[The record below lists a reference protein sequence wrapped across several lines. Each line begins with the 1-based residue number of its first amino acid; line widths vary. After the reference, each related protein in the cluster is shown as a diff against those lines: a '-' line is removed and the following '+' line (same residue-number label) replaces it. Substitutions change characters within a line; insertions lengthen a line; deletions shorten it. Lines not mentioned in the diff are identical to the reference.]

1 MGRSTTVFV
10 GNIAYNTSEEQLQE
24 ILSQIGPILSFRVV
38 YDRETG
44 KPKGYAFCEYP
55 DAEMALSAI
64 RNLNGTE
71 LNGRT
76 LRVDLA
82 DSDKREL
89 GQSAATMDTG
99 NNNTAA
105 ASNMNSGNLNVPG
118 GAGNIQGLPN
128 LGAKGSLE
136 QLSYQQIHEIMLQMK
151 ALAIQN
157 PDQVR
162 QLLLANP
169 QLTYALLQGQIM
181 LGLAPSTGVP
191 SQPVTPSPGTNN
203 NNVGDT
209 NQAFYNNNVMMSN
222 LPNNIAM
229 GTSVPPNDMMQQATL
244 LQNIINLTPAE
255 LESLPPEQRAQVIQ
269 LKATLSA
276 QLGQSGLGSSVFPS
290 NG

>member
-1 MGRSTTVFV
+1 MGRSTTIFI

-24 ILSQIGPILSFRVV
+24 ILGQIGPVLSFRVV

-89 GQSAATMDTG
+89 GQSAATID
-99 NNNTAA
+99 A
-105 ASNMNSGNLNVPG
+105 ASQNQPTASNTTFSSTGGNS
-118 GAGNIQGLPN
+118 LPN
-128 LGAKGSLE
+128 MSTMPSRGSLE
-136 QLSYQQIHEIMLQMK
+136 QLSLQQIHDIMLQMK
-151 ALAIQN
+151 VLAQQN
-157 PDQVR
+157 PEQVR
-162 QLLLANP
+162 QLLLSNP

-181 LGLAPSTGVP
+181 LGLAPATGWP
-191 SQPVTPSPGTNN
+191 AQNITATRRKPFTSGQSASLTI
-203 NNVGDT
+203 
-209 NQAFYNNNVMMSN
+209 
-222 LPNNIAM
+222 PNNTGPM
-229 GTSVPPNDMMQQATL
+229 TSNVPTDMMQQAAL
-244 LQNIINLTPAE
+244 LQNIMNLTPAE
-255 LESLPPEQRAQVIQ
+255 IESLPPEQRAQVIQ

-276 QLGQSGLGSSVFPS
+276 QLGQSGMGPVFPT
-290 NG
+290 GR

>member
-89 GQSAATMDTG
+89 GQSAANMETG
-99 NNNTAA
+99 NNNPST
-105 ASNMNSGNLNVPG
+105 ASNMKAGALNTSGG
-118 GAGNIQGLPN
+118 TGNIQGLSN

-136 QLSYQQIHEIMLQMK
+136 QLSCQQIHEIMLQMK
-151 ALAIQN
+151 ALAQQN
-157 PDQVR
+157 PEQVR

-181 LGLAPSTGVP
+181 LGLAPPTGWP
-191 SQPVTPSPGTNN
+191 SQSTPSSNANN
-203 NNVGDT
+203 SAGDLM
-209 NQAFYNNNVMMSN
+209 NQTFYPSNVMAPS
-222 LPNNIAM
+222 LSSGFAM
-229 GTSVPPNDMMQQATL
+229 GTSLPPNDMIQQAAL

-255 LESLPPEQRAQVIQ
+255 LESLPPEQRAQVLQ
-269 LKATLSA
+269 LKATLGA
-276 QLGQSGLGSSVFPS
+276 QMGQPGLGSSAFSS
-290 NG
+290 NNN